1 LSELQDQVHDSIKKE
16 EELRHKAKEAKEKLE
31 EMHHRL
37 KAMADNHERQV
48 QTLNQQLKAKDASL
62 NDAWTMASDRE
73 MEIAKVSAQL
83 QEATDALREHRAKTS
98 GLADQAQSDR

>member
-1 LSELQDQVHDSIKKE
+1 VHDSLKKE
-16 EELRHKAKEAKEKLE
+16 EDLRHKAKEAKEKLE
-31 EMHHRL
+31 EMHHRV

-48 QTLNQQLKAKDASL
+48 HTLNQQLKAKDASL